1 MKCDCVKTRKTE
13 KEIKIKINSEAFA
26 EKNLEGET
34 ATDERE
40 TKERES
46 DRGRHC
52 MAQPSWRSPC

>member
-46 DRGRHC
+46 DRGRH
-52 MAQPSWRSPC
+52 